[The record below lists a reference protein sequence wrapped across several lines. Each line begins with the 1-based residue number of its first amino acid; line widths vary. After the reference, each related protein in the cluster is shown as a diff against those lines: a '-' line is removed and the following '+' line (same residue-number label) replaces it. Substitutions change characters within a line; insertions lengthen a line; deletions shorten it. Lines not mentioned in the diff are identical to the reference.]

1 MAHQNT
7 NKKIRTFFG
16 TDGVRGTAGQRPL
29 DTATVT
35 RIGCAAARVF
45 TRHLTPDVDPVIM
58 LGMDTRVSGPDIR
71 AALIDGLSRG
81 GMTVMDCGVL
91 TTPGVAYLTKHS
103 RAAAGVVISA
113 SHNPYADNGIKFFS
127 HAGTKLPDDT
137 EWEIEQLMGE
147 VLPAAPVRASDAS
160 HLTERYIDFLVS
172 TLPSPDALRG
182 MKVVVDCGNGAAV
195 AVAPKLFAKLG
206 VDAILL
212 NDRPTGT
219 NINAACGALHPEN
232 IAGVV
237 VKRGADCGITYDG
250 DADRVIFVDE
260 IGAVRDG
267 DYLLAILSNHYKRA
281 GCLAH
286 DTLVSTVMAN
296 LGLARAMADVGITL
310 KQTGV
315 GDRYVFEEMVRS
327 GAVIGGE
334 QSGHIILTEYLQTG
348 DGILS
353 SLQVLNVM
361 RAAGKPLS
369 ALCGIMRKYPQVLI
383 NERVGR
389 KTPLEQLP
397 KTAQAVREA
406 ETRLAGDGRVLV
418 RYSGTENLIRVM
430 IEGADKDAIT
440 AMARGIADAA
450 LAELGGV

>member
-7 NKKIRTFFG
+7 NTKTRNLFG
-16 TDGVRGTAGQRPL
+16 TDGVRGTAGQYPL
-29 DTATVT
+29 DPATVT
-35 RIGCAAARVF
+35 RIGCAAARAF
-45 TRHLTPDVDPVIM
+45 NRHLTPDVDPVIM
-58 LGMDTRVSGPDIR
+58 LGMDTRASGPEIR
-71 AALIDGLSRG
+71 ASLVDGLSRG
-81 GMTVMDCGVL
+81 GMTVLDCGVL

-137 EWEIEQLMGE
+137 EWEIEQLMAE
-147 VLPAAPVRASDAS
+147 PLPDAPPRATDAG
-160 HLTERYIDFLVS
+160 HLTERYIDFLAS
-172 TLPSPDALRG
+172 TLLSADALRG
-182 MKVVVDCGNGAAV
+182 MKIVVDCGNGAAV

-212 NDRPTGT
+212 NDHPTGT
-219 NINAACGALHPEN
+219 NINAGCGALHPGS
-232 IAGVV
+232 IAGAVV
-237 VKRGADCGITYDG
+237 AHGAACGITYDG

-260 IGAVRDG
+260 AGTVRDG
-267 DYLLAILSNHYKRA
+267 DYLLAILATHFKRA
-281 GCLAH
+281 GRLAQ

-296 LGLARAMADVGITL
+296 LGLARAMADAGITL

-315 GDRYVFEEMVRS
+315 GDRYVFEEMLRS

-334 QSGHIILTEYLQTG
+334 QSGHIILTDFLQTG

-353 SLQVLNVM
+353 SLQVLSIM
-361 RAAGKPLS
+361 RLTGKPLS

-383 NERVGR
+383 NERVAR

-397 KTAQAVREA
+397 KTARAVREA
-406 ETRLAGDGRVLV
+406 EIRLAGDGRVLV

-440 AMARGIADAA
+440 AMARDIADAA
-450 LAELGGV
+450 LAELGGA